1 MIEGVAAF
9 LVGLLARIAQDFIT
23 DYRRQLDAKWQGEVN
38 DRMLEAGTDRP
49 RDRDELV
56 GRMRDGSF

>member
-1 MIEGVAAF
+1 MIEGIAAF
-9 LVGLLARIAQDFIT
+9 LIGLLARIAQDFIT
-23 DYRRQLDAKWQGEVN
+23 DYRRQIADQRQGEVN

-49 RDRDELV
+49 RDRGELV

>member
-1 MIEGVAAF
+1 MIEAIIAF
-9 LVGLLARIAQDFIT
+9 LVGLVARFAQDFIA
-23 DYRRQLDAKWQGEVN
+23 DYRRQAADKWQGEVN

-49 RDRDELV
+49 RDRGELA

>member
-1 MIEGVAAF
+1 MIEGIVAF

-23 DYRRQLDAKWQGEVN
+23 DYRRARADEWQGEVN

-49 RDRDELV
+49 RDRGELV
-56 GRMRDGSF
+56 GRMRDGTF